1 MNMEINKK
9 LLPPQRPSYTDEEL
23 ERFSVND
30 LYRMKLTAD
39 ETARLRA
46 INEKRSQERERK
58 AAEWRKA
65 EQPLVDELRA
75 AGFDVESAWE
85 LFNRKEPWN
94 KKERVKP
101 YPEAL
106 LILLNH
112 LERPYPDRV
121 REGIAR
127 ALAVGRAGWVAAGID
142 FRFAWE
148 ALVRLYHEEGVGSGT
163 KDGLAVAISLIAQ
176 ENDELL
182 EEVIALAKDRLHGES
197 RVLLLGALERSSDP
211 RAKAALMELG
221 TDPELKLEVQAI
233 YRRLERRKR

>member
-1 MNMEINKK
+1 MEINKK

-127 ALAVGRAGWVAAGID
+127 ALAVGR
-142 FRFAWE
+142 
-148 ALVRLYHEEGVGSGT
+148 GT